1 MSPILTRIPYSKGLG
16 SRTSIAVSVPIIS
29 NGLILSLDAGNAA
42 SYPGSGTTWT
52 DVSGNINTGTLV
64 NGVGYSASNGGALTF
79 DGTNDY
85 VLANNTN
92 LNSLSLTS
100 RFSNT
105 SVSHFSW
112 VYPTGAG
119 VLVSELGQTTPNSGY
134 HDSNIE
140 ISAGG
145 AFSFSTWHNG
155 LTSKVVSSN
164 QSFNIWYYV
173 GFTYDGTTLTAY
185 INGSSIGTT
194 TFARVPPSQTHYA
207 LFSTDATNMGTGGYG
222 VGRCAAFS
230 VYNKAL
236 TAAEVS
242 QNFQALRG
250 RFGIWV
256 CKVINNH
263 TMPSASHE
271 DGRNVM

>member
-16 SRTSIAVSVPIIS
+16 SRTFIAVSVPIIS

-52 DVSGNINTGTLV
+52 DLSGNGNTGTLV

-85 VLANNTN
+85 VLANNTS
-92 LNSLSLTS
+92 LNSK
-100 RFSNT
+100 FSST

-112 VYPTGAG
+112 VYLTGAG
-119 VLVSELGQTTPNSGY
+119 VLVSELGQTTPNSGW

-140 ISAGG
+140 INSSG
-145 AFSFSTWHNG
+145 AFSFSTWHDS
-155 LTSKVVSSN
+155 LTNKVVSSN

-173 GFTYDGTTLTAY
+173 GFTYGGTTLTAY

-194 TFARVPPSQTHYA
+194 TFSRQAPYNNGNQTHYA
-207 LFSTDATNMGTGGYG
+207 LFSTDATNMGTGGNG

-230 VYNKAL
+230 VYNRAL

-250 RFGIWV
+250 RFGV
-256 CKVINNH
+256 
-263 TMPSASHE
+263 
-271 DGRNVM
+271 